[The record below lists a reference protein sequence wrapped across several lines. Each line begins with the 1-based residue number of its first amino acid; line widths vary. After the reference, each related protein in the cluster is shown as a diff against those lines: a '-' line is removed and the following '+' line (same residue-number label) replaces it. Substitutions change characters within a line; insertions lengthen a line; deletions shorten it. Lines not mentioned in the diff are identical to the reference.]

1 MKRWKKWVIA
11 LALLPVVLVLLALL
25 LVYLPP
31 VQRFA
36 KDKAAAYAAST
47 LGMDVSVGR
56 VALRFPLSL
65 VVADAYVR
73 DATDT
78 VLYVRELVVDIPLAP
93 LLRQCIEVDA
103 VELHGARVKSKS
115 LIPFYHVEGNIDN
128 LRLES
133 HGVDLRGSRVIVD
146 ELELLDTDID
156 LCITDTAAADT
167 TPSTPLDWVVEV
179 RRVNIEN
186 VAFALSMPL
195 DTMSM
200 TSGLDRAVV
209 EDCVA
214 DLGRQSYSLRHFR
227 LEGGRF
233 GLNTGGA
240 ETPGVFNPSDL
251 LADGVSLEVDSAVY
265 APLSLR
271 AVLTGIA
278 AREKCGL
285 AIVAGG
291 GRVESDDRNI
301 YVKGLGLRTAASSID
316 INASAGWGLLDS
328 VPEGA
333 VSLDAAVSVAPA
345 DIECFTGKLHGQIP
359 RHPVTVDVNL
369 GGTLDSLDLARLDI
383 GWRDAVTLHAEGQA
397 DCLLDSVRRAARL
410 RLEARTGALDFVKL
424 ALGLADSAFYI
435 PAGMTLDSHVTYGS
449 GECKADVRLADGG
462 GTVGLDAAYGL
473 EDNSYSLKLSIDS
486 LVVGHFVD
494 IGEMSPVSMDLALRG
509 KGLDPMDKAS
519 RARLMAR
526 IGRLAYS
533 SYDLSGTEVSGS
545 LFRSHARLELAT
557 LNPWLE
563 MNSDLRATLGRRHSD
578 LSLALNVDKIGLADL
593 LGTDSASTGAVR
605 VAVNL
610 ATDMDEMLDIEGRIG
625 DVVLDFGGNAARPKD
640 ISFSAYTNTGAA
652 RAQVSAGDMTLTL
665 RGDNGATQLAGMLQ
679 TFTDK
684 LGEQLKE
691 HALNYDKLKAYLPD
705 LRLELRADNDNPF
718 ANYLKM
724 MGVNVGQ
731 TRIRV
736 ATHPVRG
743 VAGDLALR
751 TIGVD
756 SIRLDSAY
764 MWFVQDSTSIRYRLN
779 VANSQTM
786 ADYVTGVSL
795 KGEITNRSA
804 DLLIDMYDRQ
814 GERGVYLG
822 CKGEFVRDGIKMSF
836 FPADPVFLFR
846 TFHLNDSNYVL
857 LGRDKNIYADVSFLD
872 DKGMGLGLRNT
883 TTKKGHNQLTAS
895 LTGIDLADI
904 RTLLPMLPDISGI
917 VSADVSYTPLR
928 RTFSLSCDATVDDF
942 VYEKRPVA
950 DFSIKAGYVPF
961 GETKQIMNLR
971 LGVNGDEAL
980 SVGGKYESDKDAISY
995 RMKLTDLPLS
1005 VANPFLPPDFLT
1017 LDGKLNGE
1025 MRLGGTFMQPVLNGN
1040 VSFNDA
1046 SVFIV
1051 QAGTKIRLDNRPLV
1065 VKDSRL
1071 AFDRFALLTRT
1082 DNPFTINGSVDFSDL
1097 AAIGTDLQ
1105 FMASDYELLN
1115 ARKTK
1120 QSLVYGKA
1128 FIDAAIGVTG
1138 TLDDLKVRGYAKLLG
1153 NTNLTYIMKES
1164 SLTVQDRLGETVTFT
1179 NFNDTTTY
1187 KDIEIKPIP
1196 ITGMDMLL
1204 NVSIDPTAAVNI
1216 DLSQDGKNRVEV
1228 VGGGDLSMQYT
1239 AQGDLSLTG
1248 RYTFTGGNISYSL
1261 PLVNIADFS
1270 VKDGSYVDWTGN
1282 ILNPTMNL
1290 TAIKKVRTD
1299 VANSNGE
1306 GSRKVDFELSVN
1318 IYNTLEDLGLSF
1330 DIAAPQDAD
1339 VQNTLAATG
1348 EDERRTM
1355 ALTMMVTGMYIGSGG
1370 GTDMNLNMGSALNSL
1385 LQKEISSAAG
1395 KIKAVDLSLGMEN
1408 PNGDEGFDNMD
1419 ISYKISKRFLNDRFN
1434 IVIGGTIST
1443 GGDAAQSNKESF
1455 IDNISVEYRLDN
1467 SGTRYVK
1474 LFHNKNYESVLEG
1487 EITETGAGIVLRKK
1501 MLKLSEL
1508 FTFKR
1513 KKPIDKDNGQ
1523 ENRK

>member
-316 INASAGWGLLDS
+316 INATAGWGLLDS
-328 VPEGA
+328 VPAGA
-333 VSLDAAVSVAPA
+333 VSLDAAMSVAPA
-345 DIECFTGKLHGQIP
+345 DMEHFAGKLHGQIP
-359 RHPVTVDVNL
+359 RDPLTVDINL
-369 GGTLDSLDLARLDI
+369 GGTLDRLDLSRLDVR
-383 GWRDAVTLHAEGQA
+383 WRDAVTLHAEGQV
-397 DCLLDSVRRAARL
+397 DCPLDSIRRSARL
-410 RLEARTGALDFVKL
+410 ELMARTGDLDFVKPV
-424 ALGLADSAFYI
+424 LGMADTAFYI
-435 PAGMTLDSHVTYGS
+435 PSGMTLDSRVSYGG
-449 GECKADVRLADGG
+449 GECKADLRLADGG
-462 GTVGLDAAYGL
+462 SSVGIDAVYGLDDG
-473 EDNSYSLKLSIDS
+473 SYSLKMSVDS
-486 LVVGHFVD
+486 LVVGHFVPME
-494 IGEMSPVSMDLALRG
+494 GLSPVDLDLTARG
-509 KGLDPMDKAS
+509 KGFDPMDKAS

-533 SYDLSGTEVSGS
+533 SYDLSGTEISGS
-545 LFRSHARLELAT
+545 LFRSHARLEFAT

-578 LSLALNVDKIGLADL
+578 LSLALNVDKIGLAYL

-1046 SVFIV
+1046 SLFVV